1 MSAWPI
7 DLDDVLAARARI
19 APYLVP
25 TPLRSYAPLDAA
37 IGHGVRVMVKHE
49 NHNPT
54 NTFKIR
60 NGLSVMTALSESE
73 RRKGVVAATRGNHG
87 LGVAWAGRALGSP
100 VSICVPR
107 GNNPEK
113 NEAMRGLGAT
123 LHEEGRDYDEAVGVA
138 ERLVREKGMH
148 MVHSTN
154 EPLVIAGAG
163 TFTLEILEQDE
174 EIDTLVLGVGGG
186 SQAVGAMTVARAR
199 RPALRVFGVQA
210 ERAAAAHDS
219 WHARR
224 PIAKESADTF
234 ADGLATRQSYALTFP
249 ALLEGLAGFITVSE
263 KEIASAV
270 RLVIRTTHNLVE
282 GAGAVGVAALLKL
295 GGDLAGKKVGIVLS
309 GSNIDEATLRR
320 VVTGEI

>member
-25 TPLRSYAPLDAA
+25 TPLRSYAPLDAVV
-37 IGHGVRVMVKHE
+37 GHGVRVMVKHE

-60 NGLSVMTALSESE
+60 NGLSVMTALSETE

-123 LHEEGRDYDEAVGVA
+123 LHEEGRDYDEAVEVA
-138 ERLVREKGMH
+138 ERLVREKGMR

-263 KEIASAV
+263 KEIAAAV

-295 GGDLAGKKVGIVLS
+295 GPQLAGRRVGIVLS